1 MRLDVLLNNKD
12 FNKYTASAIKFW
24 SKKKKRKFNR
34 IDLFLYA
41 GLFFLLLFYLMGNDL
56 MLNWI
61 DFLAGFIA
69 GTLLLLMVLNEQ
81 KKILEPKENGF
92 VFGPT
97 VYEFSNEGIRIKKED
112 NESFTRWDT
121 VEKVFDAKEYFYIFI
136 DHNLAYIIPKRTFI
150 SSDKLQEFVVL
161 LNQFIPGK
169 VLNK

>member
-12 FNKYTASAIKFW
+12 FNKFTASAIKFW
-24 SKKKKRKFNR
+24 SKKKKRKFNQ
-34 IDLFLYA
+34 IDIFLYA
-41 GLFFLLLFYLMGNDL
+41 GLFIVLLFYLLGNDL
-56 MLNWI
+56 MLNWV
-61 DFLAGFIA
+61 DFLTGFIA

-97 VYEFSNEGIRIKKED
+97 VYEFNGEGISIKKED

-136 DHNLAYIIPKRTFI
+136 DHNLAYIIPKRIFPSTE
-150 SSDKLQEFVVL
+150 KLKEFVLL

>member
-1 MRLDVLLNNKD
+1 MRLDVLLNSKD

-41 GLFFLLLFYLMGNDL
+41 GLFFLLLFYLLRNDL
-56 MLNWI
+56 MLNWV
-61 DFLAGFIA
+61 DFLTGFIA

-97 VYEFSNEGIRIKKED
+97 VYEFNHEGIGIKKEKTNHLLD
-112 NESFTRWDT
+112 GILSKKFSMQRNIFT
-121 VEKVFDAKEYFYIFI
+121 F
-136 DHNLAYIIPKRTFI
+136 
-150 SSDKLQEFVVL
+150 L
-161 LNQFIPGK
+161 LITI
-169 VLNK
+169 